1 MDFPSTGR
9 WGRTSGPGRKIRAAV
24 PNPTAKAATSGATD
38 IAADIPVATAAEA
51 IEAAAAITAALPHAQ
66 HVADRWHVAKNLIE
80 HLDKVVSS
88 LSIQVSSLFRDPRF
102 YLAFRQRAVPLLR
115 TYPSI
120 RIWHAGCATGEEVYS
135 MAILLTEEA
144 LFNKCRLYGTDLNPD
159 ALATASR
166 GSYAAPH
173 IARSER
179 DYKEA
184 GGTRSLSDY
193 FQISGKEATI
203 LQSLQGRVTFFQHNL
218 VTDASFNDF
227 HVIFC
232 RNVLIYFSRPLQDRV
247 HELLYHSLVRFG
259 VLGLGANERLHIT
272 PREKHYRS
280 LDETARLYRRT
291 D

>member
-1 MDFPSTGR
+1 MRANGVRVDDSAPSPNSTSADEVELELLLEGVYRLYGYDFRQYARSTVRRRLAEIMSRDGSDNLSILQGR
-9 WGRTSGPGRKIRAAV
+9 ILR
-24 PNPTAKAATSGATD
+24 NP
-38 IAADIPVATAAEA
+38 E
-51 IEAAAAITAALPHAQ
+51 L
-66 HVADRWHVAKNLIE
+66 
-80 HLDKVVSS
+80 LDEVVSR

-135 MAILLTEEA
+135 MAALLTEED
-144 LFNKCRLYGTDLNPD
+144 LFHKCRIYGTDLNPD

-166 GSYAAPH
+166 GSYPAENV
-173 IARSER
+173 ARSEHN
-179 DYKEA
+179 YKEA

-193 FQISGKEATI
+193 FQISGKVATI
-203 LQSLQGRVTFFQHNL
+203 LPSLQRRVTFFQHNL

-232 RNVLIYFSRPLQDRV
+232 RNVLIYFSKPLQDRV
-247 HELLYHSLVRFG
+247 HDLLYHSLVRFG
-259 VLGLGANERLHIT
+259 ILGLGANETLHLT
-272 PREKHYRS
+272 PREKHYRF
-280 LDETARLYRRT
+280 LDEVARLYRRT

>member
-1 MDFPSTGR
+1 MGSQGA
-9 WGRTSGPGRKIRAAV
+9 RTD
-24 PNPTAKAATSGATD
+24 NPATSLNSVSVDDVEMELLLEGIYRLHGYDFRQYARSTVRRRLTEIMGREGAD
-38 IAADIPVATAAEA
+38 
-51 IEAAAAITAALPHAQ
+51 
-66 HVADRWHVAKNLIE
+66 NLSTLQGKILRKPE
-80 HLDKVVSS
+80 LLDKVVSS

>member
-1 MDFPSTGR
+1 MGSH
-9 WGRTSGPGRKIRAAV
+9 AV
-24 PNPTAKAATSGATD
+24 HTNHPATSPNS
-38 IAADIPVATAAEA
+38 ISADEVELELLLEGIFRFYGYDFRQYARSTVRRRLTE
-51 IEAAAAITAALPHAQ
+51 IMGREGL
-66 HVADRWHVAKNLIE
+66 DNLSMLQGEILRKPE
-80 HLDKVVSS
+80 LLDKVVSS

-135 MAILLTEEA
+135 MAILLTEED
-144 LFNKCRLYGTDLNPD
+144 LFNKCRIYGTDLNPD

-166 GSYAAPH
+166 GAYSAPH
-173 IARSER
+173 VARSER

-184 GGTRSLSDY
+184 GGARSWSDY
-193 FQISGKEATI
+193 FQISGKEAKI
-203 LQSLQGRVTFFQHNL
+203 LPSLQRRVTFFQHNL
-218 VTDASFNDF
+218 ATDASFNDF

-232 RNVLIYFSRPLQDRV
+232 RNVLIYFSKPLQDRV
-247 HELLYHSLVRFG
+247 HELLYQSFVRFG
-259 VLGLGANERLHIT
+259 ILGLGANETLHVT
-272 PREKHYRS
+272 PKEKHYKA